1 MDEKKKKE
9 IKKFIINSIKVIS
22 FILVFV
28 ILIDVLSLTVFS
40 KSKATTY
47 KNKFKNAYNFV
58 NEVDNSIDI
67 VGLGNS
73 DLYSAVVPVKLWDK
87 NGYTSTIVASP
98 HQTTSMCYAMLKEIL
113 KKQSP
118 KFVILEADMF
128 YEGVELNTELIDG
141 ESKNKGYFNF
151 IPYISGKYLTEAI
164 ENRFPIFLLHDRWKK
179 ITAGFFGKTEKEKSD
194 VKNSNFDHGYV
205 FHKNI
210 KRVYPNGNMNY
221 TDAVEELPQE
231 TVLYLSKITTL
242 CKDNDIQLMFINAPS
257 FVSWSYARHNAVRE
271 YADNNNIP
279 YLDFNTLEDYKI
291 NYKRDFRDN
300 GNHMN
305 YYGAK
310 KITNYIGNYIKENY
324 SDIIDD
330 KRKNPDYSYWYT
342 DKETFISIYRI
353 KKF

>member
-1 MDEKKKKE
+1 MDEKRKKE
-9 IKKFIINSIKVIS
+9 IKKFIISGVKVIS

-28 ILIDVLSLTVFS
+28 ILIEVLSVTVFS

-58 NEVDNSIDI
+58 NEADNTIDI
-67 VGLGNS
+67 IGLGNS
-73 DLYSAVVPVKLWDK
+73 DLYSALVPVRLWDK
-87 NGYTSTIVASP
+87 KGYTSTVVASP
-98 HQTTSMCYAMLKEIL
+98 HQTTSMCYAMLNEIL

-128 YEGVELNTELIDG
+128 YEGIKLNSEKIN
-141 ESKNKGYFNF
+141 SASNKIKNLNF
-151 IPYISGKYLTEAI
+151 FPYISNQYLTEAI
-164 ENRFPIFLLHDRWKK
+164 ENQFPVFLLHDRWKK
-179 ITAGFFGKTEKEKSD
+179 IAMGFLGKKEENKND

-210 KRVYPNGNMNY
+210 KKVFPNSNMDY
-221 TDAVEELPQE
+221 TDAVEELPQD
-231 TVLYLSKITTL
+231 TVIYLSKITTL
-242 CKDNDIQLMFINAPS
+242 CKNNNIQLMIINVPTLT
-257 FVSWSYARHNAVRE
+257 SWSCARHNAVKE

-279 YLDFNTLEDYKI
+279 YLDFNMLEDYKI

-324 SDIIDD
+324 SDIIED
-330 KRKNPDYSYWYT
+330 KRENPDYSSWND
-342 DKETFISIYRI
+342 DKKTFISIYKI